1 MKTARKH
8 PATSAFLAAPLRL
21 LLLAA
26 LLAGGCEDDD
36 DGGGGGGG
44 GGDFGDRDPTHC
56 AVAGDSI
63 AVGYGD
69 AGAPWPARL
78 AAMLGRPVA
87 NFSAGGARMT
97 GQGPSQVGSAIG
109 SKAGFIIIALGAN
122 DAINGADPEGVKAVL
137 GALIERVRA
146 VKAVPVVGN
155 VIRMTGEHAL
165 FDGNVDAINAAI
177 GDVCG
182 REGVMLVNLH
192 GAVSEGMLQPGGLHP
207 NSDGQEAIARAF
219 HGKLKGRVE

>member
-44 GGDFGDRDPTHC
+44 DFGDRDPTHC

-69 AGAPWPARL
+69 AGTPWPARL
-78 AAMLGRPVA
+78 AAKLERNVA
-87 NFSAGGARMT
+87 NHAVAGLTSGGAR
-97 GQGPSQVGSAIG
+97 AILG
-109 SKAGFIIIALGAN
+109 GVLAAGIIVSVLVALLGA
-122 DAINGADPEGVKAVL
+122 GAE
-137 GALIERVRA
+137 I
-146 VKAVPVVGN
+146 
-155 VIRMTGEHAL
+155 I
-165 FDGNVDAINAAI
+165 F
-177 GDVCG
+177 
-182 REGVMLVNLH
+182 
-192 GAVSEGMLQPGGLHP
+192 
-207 NSDGQEAIARAF
+207 
-219 HGKLKGRVE
+219 LKSF